1 VPSELDT
8 WLALTTEEVI
18 DPDLPICDPH
28 HHFWDRPEP
37 QNRYLLEELLED
49 TGGGHNIK
57 ETVFIECSSMYR
69 ADGPELSRPIG
80 ETEFVQGLAAM
91 SASGGYGD
99 TKVAAGI
106 VSYADLSSGE
116 AVTAVLESHIA
127 ASSNRFR
134 GVRNSSCWDEDPGI
148 RSYKSPMKGLLD
160 NPKFREGFSAL
171 DKLGLSFDA
180 WLYHTQLGELADL
193 ARAFPGVPIIL
204 DHIGGPLGIL
214 SYTGKQD
221 EVFQVWKAGMTDL
234 ATCPNVIIKLGGFG
248 MPLGGFEWHKR
259 ETPPSSENI
268 ANVMG
273 PYYRHCIEV
282 FGADRCMFE
291 SNFPVDKVSTS
302 YTVLWNSFKRIAE
315 GYSQTEKAALFR
327 DTAVRT
333 YRLDIS

>member
-1 VPSELDT
+1 MPSKLDT

-37 QNRYLLEELLED
+37 QNRYLLDELLED
-49 TGGGHNIK
+49 ISGGHNIK

-69 ADGPELSRPIG
+69 AAGPELSRPIG

-148 RSYKSPMKGLLD
+148 RSYKSPMKGLLAD
-160 NPKFREGFSAL
+160 PKFREGFSAL
-171 DKLGLSFDA
+171 DKLGLTFDA
-180 WLYHTQLGELADL
+180 WLYHPQLGELADL

-204 DHIGGPLGIL
+204 DHIAGPLGIL
-214 SYTGKQD
+214 SYSGKQD

>member
-1 VPSELDT
+1 
-8 WLALTTEEVI
+8 
-18 DPDLPICDPH
+18 
-28 HHFWDRPEP
+28 
-37 QNRYLLEELLED
+37 
-49 TGGGHNIK
+49 
-57 ETVFIECSSMYR
+57 
-69 ADGPELSRPIG
+69 
-80 ETEFVQGLAAM
+80 M

-148 RSYKSPMKGLLD
+148 RSYKSPMKGLLAD
-160 NPKFREGFSAL
+160 PKFREGFSAL
-171 DKLGLSFDA
+171 DKLGLTFDA
-180 WLYHTQLGELADL
+180 WLYHPQLGELADL

-204 DHIGGPLGIL
+204 DHIAGPLGIL
-214 SYTGKQD
+214 SYSGKQD

>member
-1 VPSELDT
+1 MATELDT

-18 DPDLPICDPH
+18 DPGLPICDPH
-28 HHFWDRPEP
+28 HHFWDRPES
-37 QNRYLLEELLED
+37 RYLLDELLED
-49 TGGGHNIK
+49 ISGGHNIK

-106 VSYADLSSGE
+106 VSYADLSAGD

-134 GVRNSSCWDEDPGI
+134 GVRNSSCWDEDPGV
-148 RSYKSPMKGLLD
+148 RSYKSPMKGLLA
-160 NPKFREGFSAL
+160 NAKFREGFSAL
-171 DKLGLSFDA
+171 DRLGLSFDA

-204 DHIGGPLGIL
+204 DHIAGPLGIL
-214 SYTGKQD
+214 SYAGKRD
-221 EVFQVWKAGMTDL
+221 EVFQAWKAGMTDL
-234 ATCPNVIIKLGGFG
+234 ATCPNVVIKLGGFG

-259 ETPPSSENI
+259 EAPPSSADI
-268 ANVMG
+268 ADVMG
-273 PYYRHCIEV
+273 PYYRHCIEA

-302 YTVLWNSFKRIAE
+302 YTVLWNAFKRIAE
-315 GYSQTEKAALFR
+315 DYSPTEKAALFR
-327 DTAVRT
+327 DTAVRA
-333 YRLDIS
+333 YRL

>member
-1 VPSELDT
+1 
-8 WLALTTEEVI
+8 
-18 DPDLPICDPH
+18 
-28 HHFWDRPEP
+28 
-37 QNRYLLEELLED
+37 
-49 TGGGHNIK
+49 
-57 ETVFIECSSMYR
+57 MYR

-106 VSYADLSSGE
+106 VSYADLSTGD

-134 GVRNSSCWDEDPGI
+134 GVRNSSCWDEDPEI
-148 RSYKSPMKGLLD
+148 RSYKTPMRGLLAD
-160 NPKFREGFSAL
+160 PKFREGFSAL

-204 DHIGGPLGIL
+204 DHIAGPLGIL
-214 SYTGKQD
+214 SYAGKKD
-221 EVFQVWKAGMTDL
+221 EVFQIWKAGMTDL
-234 ATCPNVIIKLGGFG
+234 ATCPNVVIKLGGFG

-259 ETPPSSENI
+259 EAPPSSADI
-268 ANVMG
+268 AQVMG
-273 PYYRHCIEV
+273 PYYRHCIEA
-282 FGADRCMFE
+282 FGPDRCMFE

-302 YTVLWNSFKRIAE
+302 YTVLWNAFKRIAKD
-315 GYSQTEKAALFR
+315 YSPTEKAALFR
-327 DTAVRT
+327 GTAVRA
-333 YRLDIS
+333 YRLDAG